1 MRHAVSARSISPPSQ
16 RVVTGLA
23 IALATW
29 VAMAKQRVMV
39 TGTFAYLLVWMS
51 FPVFNLAV
59 NALIYRNDP
68 ALRDYAIVGGAM
80 LAFMFGMLFNAGQIL
95 DEERW
100 RGTLGNLFLAPCPR
114 YAWLGGMQ
122 LVALIEALLNG
133 LLTLFVG
140 KLLFGIAFDVNLLTL
155 IVAVELI
162 LPCLWG
168 FSMIHGAVG
177 VAIRGANDLS
187 NIIFPFIML
196 LAGVLYPVAALPD
209 WLRYP
214 ARLLPFGYGIEA
226 IYAALVRNASIDD
239 LWRSLLPLA
248 GFAVALPLA
257 GIATF
262 AWMERLARRSGE
274 LELA

>member
-1 MRHAVSARSISPPSQ
+1 MS
-16 RVVTGLA
+16 
-23 IALATW
+23 
-29 VAMAKQRVMV
+29 
-39 TGTFAYLLVWMS
+39 TGTFAYVLVWMS
-51 FPVFNLAV
+51 FPVFNLGI
-59 NALIYRNDP
+59 NALIYRYDP

-95 DEERW
+95 DQARY

-122 LVALIEALLNG
+122 LVALVEAFLNG

-140 KLLFGIAFDVNLLTL
+140 YLVFGIKFDVNVPAL
-155 IVAVELI
+155 IIAVALF

-168 FSMIHGAVG
+168 FSMVHGAFG
-177 VAIRGANDLS
+177 VAIRGANELS
-187 NIIFPFIML
+187 NLIFPFVVL
-196 LAGVLYPVAALPD
+196 LAGVLYPVAAMPD
-209 WLRYP
+209 WLRFP

-226 IYAALVRNASIDD
+226 IYAALVRGESVAD
-239 LWRSLLPLA
+239 LWRSLLPLSA
-248 GFAVALPLA
+248 FAIALPLA

-262 AWMERLARRSGE
+262 TWMERLARRRGE